1 MNLRLVQ
8 FNLGKG
14 NRAGAEALAAKLV
27 PAIRSQAG
35 CQSCTFFADHDPGDY
50 GLAVLWESREAADAA
65 AGVIGPIMMGGV
77 REANGTMTSPPRL
90 FDVLEP

>member
-8 FNLGKG
+8 FSLGSG
-14 NRAGAEALAAKLV
+14 NEAAAETLAKELV
-27 PAIRSQAG
+27 PAIRSQPG
-35 CQSCTFFADHDPGDY
+35 CQSCVFFADHRAGDY

-65 AGVIGPIMMGGV
+65 AGVISPKLMSGV
-77 REANGTMTSPPRL
+77 NEANGKMTAAPRL